1 MQQMAEQQ
9 ERNLK
14 DLESNK
20 IQKAPTETIILKV
33 LFWYSSVDRVYHQQS
48 IQEKSYPIAA

>member
-1 MQQMAEQQ
+1 MADQQK
-9 ERNLK
+9 RNLK

-33 LFWYSSVDRVYHQQS
+33 LFWYSSVDCVYHQQS

>member
-1 MQQMAEQQ
+1 MQQMADQQ
-9 ERNLK
+9 KRNLK

-48 IQEKSYPIAA
+48 IQEKSYHIAA